1 MAVIETVFFSYNFES
16 KKRKY
21 WINKNWT
28 KKNAMIPK
36 LYVARIS
43 ILTVC
48 HVKDLNWAKTHRW
61 TPRSTATQA
70 PAHPTVVQ
78 WCQKKYILYIKKT
91 KKTVTKWYQ
100 VITTPEKFGYIRT
113 CLETYCTVKN
123 TYGHVWCGTVW
134 SGTLN
139 RKWRITFLNVKT
151 NYRRL
156 PKLE

>member
-1 MAVIETVFFSYNFES
+1 
-16 KKRKY
+16 
-21 WINKNWT
+21 
-28 KKNAMIPK
+28 MILK

-78 WCQKKYILYIKKT
+78 WCQKNGVEISKFWMIQKPYILYIKKT

-134 SGTLN
+134 SDTVN

-151 NYRRL
+151 NYRRI